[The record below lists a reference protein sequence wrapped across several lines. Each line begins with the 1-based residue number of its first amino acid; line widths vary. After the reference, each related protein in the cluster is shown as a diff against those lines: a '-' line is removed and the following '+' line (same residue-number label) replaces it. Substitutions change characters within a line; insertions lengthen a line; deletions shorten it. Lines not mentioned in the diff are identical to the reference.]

1 MVALDA
7 SSDIQINRRV
17 WRDIRDE
24 TAKIT
29 RICYVTRELSRN
41 FSRSMLIGIGDDDE
55 NAVKHREKRAE

>member
-24 TAKIT
+24 SAKIT
-29 RICYVTRELSRN
+29 RNFYVTRELSRN

>member
-29 RICYVTRELSRN
+29 RNCYVTRELSRN